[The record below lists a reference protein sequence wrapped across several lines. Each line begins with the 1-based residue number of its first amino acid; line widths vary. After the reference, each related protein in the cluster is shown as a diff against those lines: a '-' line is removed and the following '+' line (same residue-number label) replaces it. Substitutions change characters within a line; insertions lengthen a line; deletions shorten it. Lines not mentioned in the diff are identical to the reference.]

1 MVFLATALLCLSV
14 AAFPDERRP
23 EAEDDVITL
32 TDGKT
37 HTGQVVYSDEQVVIL
52 RNRTRE
58 REFSRDQIEDI
69 DSRVANLAQLLQRLD
84 DGGSLSRQPP
94 EALLELA
101 NFAEHSRLPG
111 EARLLRLSALLA
123 DPEHEAANEALGN
136 VMRKKKWTTRRH
148 RDWVKTADLDDDGND
163 WKDRWTLDTAH
174 YRVSSNLPLG
184 DAIAAAIDLERLY
197 AAYFQ
202 LLAQEVGL
210 REPRELMEV
219 QLHGDE
225 QSFPEPGSG
234 RNGSFTPNDRV
245 AYVSAVRRPWHYQ
258 LAHECTRQLLFVT
271 TQRAVNGKGEVP
283 RWLDAGLAEAFA
295 TGISGRPGQ
304 RVFDP
309 LSVDKKRYAIHANSE
324 KPFGLRRV
332 QVFNDEEMNA
342 HQWQSLRFA
351 QCYTLVNFLM
361 QGDASAHREGF
372 YRYLRDV
379 WAGRA
384 SPSRFEEDLA
394 VDDDELQELWSAAAR
409 RIAGV

>member
-1 MVFLATALLCLSV
+1 MVFLATALICLSV
-14 AAFPDERRP
+14 AASPDDRRV

-32 TDGKT
+32 VDGKT
-37 HTGQVVYSDEQVVIL
+37 HSGQVVYSDEKVVVL

-58 REFSRDQIEDI
+58 REFSRDQIEDV

-111 EARLLRLSALLA
+111 EARLLRLLALLA

-136 VMRKKKWTTRRH
+136 VQRKKKWTTRRE
-148 RDWVKTADLDDDGND
+148 REWVKTTDLADGDND
-163 WKDRWTLDTAH
+163 WKHRWTLNTAH

-197 AAYFQ
+197 ASYFQ

-210 REPRELMEV
+210 REPREIMEV

-225 QSFPEPGSG
+225 KSFPEPGSG
-234 RNGSFTPNDRV
+234 RDGSFTPDDRV

-258 LAHECTRQLLFVT
+258 LAHECTRQLLYVT

-309 LSVDKKRYAIHANSE
+309 WSVDKKRYAVHASSE

-332 QVFNDEEMNA
+332 QVFDDEEMDT

-351 QCYTLVNFLM
+351 QSYTLVNFLM
-361 QGDASAHREGF
+361 QGDASEHRQGF
-372 YRYLRDV
+372 FDYLRSA

-384 SPSRFEEDLA
+384 SPSRFTDDLGL
-394 VDDDELQELWSAAAR
+394 DDDELQELWSAAAR